1 METLDRDTLNLER
14 ASDASTFT
22 SSIYSKIN
30 SSSTQDNEAVKRFY
44 YSVGQFNILIEKDL
58 KVENLID
65 LSINKVPNM
74 PAWCIG
80 IISVRGVIMPVI
92 NMHNFLNIEK
102 QDTTK
107 DNFIMLEH
115 KNYTPIVFLTD
126 GLPTTIYFNKYKKS
140 KQLEN
145 TPSWVKNHLSNGDVS
160 VFEVDHNLLLQHF
173 TLNN

>member
-1 METLDRDTLNLER
+1 METLNRGTLNLEK
-14 ASDASTFT
+14 ASDTSTFT

-30 SSSTQDNEAVKRFY
+30 SSSEHNNEAVKRFY
-44 YSVGQFNILIEKDL
+44 YSVGQFNILIEKEL
-58 KVENLID
+58 KVENLSD
-65 LSINKVPNM
+65 LTINKVPNM

-92 NMHNFLNIEK
+92 NMHNFLNTEK
-102 QDTTK
+102 QVTTK

-115 KNYTPIVFLTD
+115 ENYTPIIFLTD
-126 GLPTTIYFNKYKKS
+126 GLPTTINFNKYKRS

-160 VFEVDHNLLLQHF
+160 IFEADHNQLIQHF